1 MNFVEELK
9 KLQTMQHELDE
20 KIIETKGLEGQDLFL
35 NMLLALYTEVGE
47 MANEWRGFKHWSDD
61 QGPRVE
67 IFVDCETCQGTGD
80 SNYETIQED
89 AEGVGGHE
97 YIDCESCGGS
107 GSSGPKNPLL
117 EEYADCFSFLLYIG
131 NELDF
136 QPIFLFENDIDA
148 GKPITV
154 RFLELHGG
162 ISVLYHNWKYDEPC
176 LEIYEFTLNR
186 FLFLGEALGFTR
198 EQIVSAYKEK
208 NAINHVRQEIG
219 Y

>member
-9 KLQTMQHELDE
+9 NLQVMQHELDE

-61 QGPRVE
+61 QEPRYKVE
-67 IFVDCETCQGTGD
+67 CHCCRGKGGFTGVFSSIPD
-80 SNYETIQED
+80 EKEMCTYCNGSGIQER
-89 AEGVGGHE
+89 
-97 YIDCESCGGS
+97 
-107 GSSGPKNPLL
+107 PLL
-117 EEYADCFSFLLYIG
+117 EEYADCFSFLLHIG

-162 ISVLYHNWKYDEPC
+162 ISVLYHNWKHDEPC

-186 FLFLGEALGFTR
+186 FLFLGEALGFSR
-198 EQIVSAYKEK
+198 EQIVAAYKEK
-208 NAINHVRQEIG
+208 NAINHARQESG